1 MARFRV
7 IVARNRSKCSGTLLE
22 NEDVWADLLDLL
34 LPEGDGCVAVLTAYI
49 DASERKDSGLFSV
62 AGYLFESGRVR
73 RFRQERKKTFGS
85 LKFSWAD
92 LIVGSHSSTCADMS
106 TTPSMNNL

>member
-49 DASERKDSGLFSV
+49 DASERKDCGLSLWRATYLSPV
-62 AGYLFESGRVR
+62 ACDGFARNGRR
-73 RFRQERKKTFGS
+73 RS
-85 LKFSWAD
+85 D
-92 LIVGSHSSTCADMS
+92 L
-106 TTPSMNNL
+106 